1 MSLLT
6 HYFEQDDIANLE
18 EMLSSIELSQIP
30 VKNRGEV
37 VKYLSIHGMYEKAY
51 RFTLAFGPEN
61 VEAKTIVRFAGG
73 LIEENVM
80 TGDDEFTC
88 MLYSAFERG
97 KYNPEVLKYL
107 VRHYKGLSKNLRN
120 VWRATA
126 SFDLDTF
133 EVCERILLQI
143 LETGAYIG
151 DEEDIY
157 RCYVES
163 GAKTDVNRAYLSY
176 KSYEYLIRDRVIGEY
191 IFRGVESLYNRNRTI
206 PFVCMLAYLKYYS
219 GKTDSLTEEQKKMA
233 VFFVDYLCIQ
243 KNITMPFFSDYKC
256 ISDKAREI
264 ADHVMIEYR
273 GNPNSTV
280 VIHYIISR
288 EDDEGNGYI
297 REEMRNMYGG
307 IFVKAFLLFHGESL
321 QYYVTESYGNKEQ
334 LTESGTIQKNE
345 ELTSASLGRYALI
358 NDIALSV
365 SLQDYMTAKELFN
378 EYEQREFM
386 MKELFNLQ

>member
-1 MSLLT
+1 
-6 HYFEQDDIANLE
+6 
-18 EMLSSIELSQIP
+18 
-30 VKNRGEV
+30 
-37 VKYLSIHGMYEKAY
+37 
-51 RFTLAFGPEN
+51 
-61 VEAKTIVRFAGG
+61 
-73 LIEENVM
+73 
-80 TGDDEFTC
+80 

-97 KYNPEVLKYL
+97 KYNQEVLEYL
-107 VRHYKGLSKNLRN
+107 ARHYKGLSKNLRN

-157 RCYVES
+157 RCYVEN

-176 KSYEYLIRDRVIGEY
+176 KSYEYLIRDRVVGEY
-191 IFRGVESLYNRNRTI
+191 IFTGVESLYNRNRTI

-219 GKTDSLTEEQKKMA
+219 SKPDSLTEKQKEMA
-233 VFFVDYLCIQ
+233 VFFLDYLCTQ
-243 KNITMPFFSDYKC
+243 KNIMMPFFADYKR

-264 ADHVMIEYR
+264 ADRIMIEYR
-273 GNPNSTV
+273 CNPDSV
-280 VIHYIISR
+280 VEIHYIISR
-288 EDDEGNGYI
+288 EDDEGNSYI

-307 IFVKAFLLFHGESL
+307 VFVKEFLLFYGESL
-321 QYYVTESYGNKEQ
+321 QYYVTESCGNKEQ
-334 LTESGTIQKNE
+334 LTESGTICKNE
-345 ELTSASLGRYALI
+345 ELTSTSLGRYALI

-365 SLQDYMTAKELFN
+365 SLQDYTTAKELFD

-386 MKELFNLQ
+386 MKELFGLQ